1 MLLFGLLLL
10 AATGAFTGLA
20 IAGNLSG
27 GPDYTVS
34 MLGNQIVTMNALA
47 IFSAGLAL
55 ALLFCLGLSLMT
67 GAATHH
73 RRAHRA
79 AQQPGRYGGTAP
91 GRMNESTRPDD
102 RPHP

>member
-1 MLLFGLLLL
+1 MLLIGLLLL

-27 GPDYTVS
+27 GPQYTVS
-34 MLGNQIVTMNALA
+34 ILGNDIVTLNTLA

-55 ALLFCLGLSLMT
+55 ALLFCLGLSMLA

-73 RRAHRA
+73 RHHRVA
-79 AQQPGRYGGTAP
+79 RYGGT
-91 GRMNESTRPDD
+91 GGTDTRPTGGGTTQPDD
-102 RPHP
+102 RRYP

>member
-1 MLLFGLLLL
+1 MLLIGLLLL

-27 GPDYTVS
+27 GPQYTVS
-34 MLGNQIVTMNALA
+34 ILGNDIVTLNTLA

-55 ALLFCLGLSLMT
+55 ALLFCLGLSMLA

-73 RRAHRA
+73 RHHRVA
-79 AQQPGRYGGTAP
+79 RYGGTD
-91 GRMNESTRPDD
+91 TRPTGGGTTQPDD
-102 RPHP
+102 RRYP